1 MGRTEKELADQIAKR
16 LQLPI
21 RTGREF
27 MKLLLEFVREDLRK
41 TGRSELRGLG
51 TFAVHDRPARD
62 TVHPKSGKPVH
73 ISARKAIRYR
83 ASKELKELINPAPPP
98 APAPSPP
105 EPSPKKGRKRAARG
119 VAQDTLAS
127 GSLET
132 PEDSIGHDGLE
143 TVDL

>member
-73 ISARKAIRYR
+73 IPARKAIRYR
-83 ASKELKELINPAPPP
+83 ASKELKELINP
-98 APAPSPP
+98 PAPSPP
-105 EPSPKKGRKRAARG
+105 EPPKKGRKRASRA
-119 VAQDTLAS
+119 VSEDTLAN

-132 PEDSIGHDGLE
+132 QEGSIGHAGLD
-143 TVDL
+143 TGDA